1 MGIKISDLWHPDGKI
16 DRGSYL
22 LWGAILFAVKY
33 NLDRLVAW
41 KIFHRDWSLFSYLV
55 LPSEARINSLGDAK
69 SFYGTLLAMA
79 IPFICVGVFLTLRR
93 LRAIQ
98 LPTWLVV
105 FFFIPFINVL
115 FFLIL
120 ATLPSRQEGAKETFE
135 PSNIKRI
142 LDRVIPEHP
151 VGSAA
156 MGLLITIPVFLGTT
170 VFAVSLLGNYG
181 WSLFVGLPF
190 ALGLVSVLAHGY
202 HKPKGIGSCLLVS
215 ALAVTFLG
223 LGLFSVAVEGAI
235 CLLMA
240 APIGLVLGLIGGVV
254 GYIIQIRPWLQG
266 QSHRVA
272 VLLLLAMPA
281 LIGAESKSPAEAPLI
296 PVTTSIEVNAPPS
309 IVWNNVVTFS
319 ELPAPDSWLFKL
331 GVAYPM
337 KAEIKGHGVGAIRYC
352 NFSTGPFVEPIEVWD
367 EPKLLK
373 FSVTSQPPAMK
384 ELTPYSDIHPP
395 HLTNYLVSEGGQFLL
410 TELPGGRTR
419 IEGTTWYR
427 HKIWPYTYWQVW
439 SDGIIHR
446 IHLRVLKHI
455 KNLSENASVNSNVSN
470 VDKP

>member
-22 LWGAILFAVKY
+22 IWGAILFAVKY
-33 NLDRLVAW
+33 NLDRLVALYY
-41 KIFHRDWSLFSYLV
+41 FHRSWSLFSYLA
-55 LPSEARINSLGDAK
+55 LPSEARVISLTGNDK
-69 SFYGTLLAMA
+69 TFYGTLLAMA

-93 LRAIQ
+93 LRAVQI
-98 LPTWLVV
+98 PTWLVV
-105 FFFIPFINVL
+105 FFFVPLVNIL

-120 ATLPSRQEGAKETFE
+120 ATLPSREETGKEVYE
-135 PSNIKRI
+135 PSKVKRI
-142 LDRVIPEHP
+142 LDRIIPEHP

-156 MGLLITIPVFLGTT
+156 MGLLITIPIFLGTT
-170 VFAVSLLGNYG
+170 IFAVSILGNYG

-190 ALGLVSVLAHGY
+190 TLGLVSVLAHGY

-215 ALAVTFLG
+215 AISIVLLG
-223 LGLFSVAVEGAI
+223 LGLFSIAIEGAI

-240 APIGLVLGLIGGVV
+240 APIGLVIGLLGGIV
-254 GYIIQIRPWLQG
+254 GYIIQTRPWLQG
-266 QSHRVA
+266 QTHRA
-272 VLLLLAMPA
+272 AMLLLLATPT
-281 LIGAESKSPAEAPLI
+281 LIGVESESPAEAPLI
-296 PVTTSIEVNAPPS
+296 PVTTSIEVNAPAS
-309 IVWNNVVTFS
+309 VVWNNVVTFS
-319 ELPAPDSWLFKL
+319 ELPAPDTWLFKV
-331 GVAYPM
+331 GIAYPI

-367 EPKLLK
+367 EPRLLK

-395 HLTNYLVSEGGQFLL
+395 HLNNYLVSEGGQFLL

-427 HKIWPYTYWQVW
+427 HKIWPYNYWQIW

-455 KNLSENASVNSNVSN
+455 KNLSENATTTTSITPS
-470 VDKP
+470 K